1 MISASGTPYDD
12 AQEPLVILD
21 DLALREHLLP
31 LPEAWEGP
39 DALRSAAVL
48 APIFRRQNEDWLLL
62 TQRRADL
69 PHHPGQ
75 ISFPGGQR
83 DQQENP
89 LACALREC
97 QEEIGQEPSE
107 ILILGALLP
116 RRSSSDFHVQPIVG
130 RIPDPKGLQPDP
142 REVTSILSIPLRE
155 LLEESRWESREHTTP
170 ERSYRETP
178 HFDHGDH
185 TIWGL
190 TGRFTVELLAA
201 IRLSMESS
209 GHD

>member
-1 MISASGTPYDD
+1 MIFVSGTPSDD
-12 AQEPLVILD
+12 TQGQLVILD
-21 DLALREHLLP
+21 DAALREHLLA
-31 LPEAWEGP
+31 LPEAWTGP
-39 DALRSAAVL
+39 DELRSAAVL
-48 APIFRRQNEDWLLL
+48 APIFRRLNEDWLLL

-83 DQQENP
+83 DNQESP
-89 LACALREC
+89 LECALREC
-97 QEEIGQEPSE
+97 QEEIGQEPSKV
-107 ILILGALLP
+107 LVLGALLP

-130 RIPDPKGLQPDP
+130 RIPDPVGLRPDP
-142 REVTSILSIPLRE
+142 REVTSILAVPLRE
-155 LLEESRWESREHTTP
+155 LLEENRWENREHTTP

-190 TGRFTVELLAA
+190 TGRFTTELLAA
-201 IRLSMESS
+201 IRASLEAS

>member
-1 MISASGTPYDD
+1 MISVSGTPSDD
-12 AQEPLVILD
+12 TQEPLVILD
-21 DLALREHLLP
+21 DDALRKHLLA

-39 DALRSAAVL
+39 DGLRSAAVL
-48 APIFRRQNEDWLLL
+48 APIFRRRNEDWLLL

-83 DQQENP
+83 DNQESP
-89 LACALREC
+89 LECALREC
-97 QEEIGQEPSE
+97 QEEIGQEPSQV
-107 ILILGALLP
+107 LILGALVA
-116 RRSSSDFHVQPIVG
+116 RRSSSDFHVQPIIG
-130 RIPDPKGLQPDP
+130 RIPDPIDLRPDP

-155 LLEESRWESREHTTP
+155 LLEESRWENREHTTP

-190 TGRFTVELLAA
+190 TGRFTTELLAA
-201 IRLSMESS
+201 IRVSLETPH
-209 GHD
+209 HD